1 MKNINKFIISKIK
14 LWIFIFIFVFSFT
27 FDSINTYALT
37 EFTKKEID
45 KYDLNITIS
54 NFSTMNPI
62 LNKEES
68 VDYFLKLVYDSLF
81 EIDDDYN
88 LEYKLASD
96 INISNDFK
104 QLDISLRSD
113 IRWHDGTPI
122 NPDDVK
128 FSIEYIK
135 NNYQS
140 SYYPLVSNIDKVLV
154 TGNKNLSI
162 YLKSK
167 DPFCDKKMIFPIIPM
182 HSYSN
187 LNVKK
192 SKLKASN
199 IVGSGIYKIYN
210 INNKEIDL
218 ISNEDYYLKKA
229 NIKNIKCKIVPS
241 FDTRIHMLE
250 SRESDITNI
259 NTIDARKYSNKD
271 FNVIDYSSRE
281 FVFLRLNDEDE
292 KLQNENINKF
302 LINAIDKD
310 AILKEIYVDKGE
322 VNSLPLHK
330 KTKYYNHDL
339 IEVYNKDDAYS
350 YIQKY
355 AQEKEIKEDLNT
367 YLSLNLLVSKEDEN
381 KISIAYK
388 LKKDFMDLKVN
399 LNIIELNNEDFLKK
413 IEKKD
418 YELALMTWK
427 MPVYPQI
434 KNYYYL
440 QNNFNRKNNN
450 LNLAFNNFINSNKDS
465 YLNDY
470 KILQKNIFENLFNVG
485 LLIKSNSLIID
496 KNIKG
501 NLSPNSFNIY
511 NGIENLDL
519 K

>member
-167 DPFCDKKMIFPIIPM
+167 DPFCDKKTSRCVACSKDNDFQTLGNPCK
-182 HSYSN
+182 
-187 LNVKK
+187 KK
-192 SKLKASN
+192 SVNHA
-199 IVGSGIYKIYN
+199 
-210 INNKEIDL
+210 
-218 ISNEDYYLKKA
+218 KK
-229 NIKNIKCKIVPS
+229 
-241 FDTRIHMLE
+241 
-250 SRESDITNI
+250 
-259 NTIDARKYSNKD
+259 
-271 FNVIDYSSRE
+271 
-281 FVFLRLNDEDE
+281 
-292 KLQNENINKF
+292 
-302 LINAIDKD
+302 
-310 AILKEIYVDKGE
+310 
-322 VNSLPLHK
+322 SL
-330 KTKYYNHDL
+330 
-339 IEVYNKDDAYS
+339 
-350 YIQKY
+350 
-355 AQEKEIKEDLNT
+355 
-367 YLSLNLLVSKEDEN
+367 
-381 KISIAYK
+381 
-388 LKKDFMDLKVN
+388 
-399 LNIIELNNEDFLKK
+399 
-413 IEKKD
+413 
-418 YELALMTWK
+418 
-427 MPVYPQI
+427 
-434 KNYYYL
+434 
-440 QNNFNRKNNN
+440 
-450 LNLAFNNFINSNKDS
+450 
-465 YLNDY
+465 
-470 KILQKNIFENLFNVG
+470 
-485 LLIKSNSLIID
+485 
-496 KNIKG
+496 
-501 NLSPNSFNIY
+501 
-511 NGIENLDL
+511 
-519 K
+519 